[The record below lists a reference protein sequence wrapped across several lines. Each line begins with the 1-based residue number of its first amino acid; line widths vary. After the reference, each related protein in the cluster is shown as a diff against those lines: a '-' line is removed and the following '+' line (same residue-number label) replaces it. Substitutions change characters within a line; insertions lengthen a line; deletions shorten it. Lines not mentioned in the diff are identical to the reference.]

1 MGSAGI
7 LHRPNTAK
15 HHQAGTSYPDVD
27 KKPRKEIEEEN
38 LIKIQGYPKLNP

>member
-27 KKPRKEIEEEN
+27 KKPSRK
-38 LIKIQGYPKLNP
+38 LKRKI